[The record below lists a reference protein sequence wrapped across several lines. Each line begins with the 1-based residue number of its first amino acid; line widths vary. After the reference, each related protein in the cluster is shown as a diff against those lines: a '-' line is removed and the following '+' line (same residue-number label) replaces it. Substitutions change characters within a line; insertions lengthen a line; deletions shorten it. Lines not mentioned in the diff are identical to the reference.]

1 MLCIAGFDGYFKL
14 VNPAWERVL
23 GYSPEEL
30 TSRPWLDFVH
40 PGDLAATIREG
51 EKLLSGVDVIRF
63 RNRYRARDGSYKWL
77 SWMCTPYV
85 ERGLI
90 YAVARDITEAQRTEE
105 ELRQARLQAEA
116 ATRAKS
122 EFLANMSHEIRTPM
136 NGIIGMTELVL
147 DSNLTKEQRDHLKT
161 VRDSAEA
168 WLPLLDEILD
178 FSRIEARK
186 LHTERLQF
194 QLRALL
200 EDVLKILRFRCSP
213 SVLQLSCDVRPDTPN
228 VLIGDP
234 TRLRQVLIN
243 LVGNAIKFT
252 SKGEVIVRVRPESI
266 TEDEAVLLFSVSD
279 TGIGISEDNQK
290 VIFDAFAQ
298 ADASTTRRYGGSGL
312 GLTISNQLV
321 GLMGGRISV
330 ESKPDV
336 GSTFHFTLPFG
347 IAHHHASPSPD
358 DSPEKS
364 SVPAEPSSF
373 DILVVEDNAVNQK
386 LARILLKKLGH
397 RATIAANGDAA
408 VRALKQRAFDLVLMD
423 FQMPVMGGIEATA
436 VIREAETR
444 TGRHIPIIAMTAHA
458 MAGDRERALQAGMDD
473 YVSKPIR
480 FEDLRRAIQ
489 RHAPPGLDMT
499 ALLNGVDGDRK
510 LLCELIDVFLVDTP
524 KQLARIKRALARG
537 DATGLKEAAHALKG
551 SVGNFDPTHAFE
563 AVRRLETLGRENNL
577 TDAPAGWRVVEMEI
591 ARLSDV
597 LRHVKKKL

>member
-1 MLCIAGFDGYFKL
+1 M
-14 VNPAWERVL
+14 
-23 GYSPEEL
+23 
-30 TSRPWLDFVH
+30 
-40 PGDLAATIREG
+40 
-51 EKLLSGVDVIRF
+51 
-63 RNRYRARDGSYKWL
+63 
-77 SWMCTPYV
+77 
-85 ERGLI
+85 
-90 YAVARDITEAQRTEE
+90 
-105 ELRQARLQAEA
+105 
-116 ATRAKS
+116 
-122 EFLANMSHEIRTPM
+122 
-136 NGIIGMTELVL
+136 
-147 DSNLTKEQRDHLKT
+147 
-161 VRDSAEA
+161 RDSAEGLLA
-168 WLPLLDEILD
+168 LLDDILD
-178 FSRIEARK
+178 FSKIEARK
-186 LHTERLQF
+186 LHTERVQF